1 MRGVSLPPQPPAEKQ
16 GNVPGGLRPPALNG
30 NEPAVWAVINAN
42 PGLVPHTLSLLIE
55 TATGIRLNGAQVK
68 ALIANGPP
76 AASDALDNLPF

>member
-1 MRGVSLPPQPPAEKQ
+1 MSLSSKPPAVQ
-16 GNVPGGLRPPALNG
+16 GQDSGETVRPPTLNG
-30 NEPAVWAVINAN
+30 NGPAVWAVINAN

-76 AASDALDNLPF
+76 AASDTLDTLPF